1 MKKHRKIYIQSVKN
15 HGSLSKVIQGDVSF
29 TNRVPV
35 DLDANYRFYL
45 PASSLLSR
53 KGEEWVLDI
62 YEPHSYFRFN
72 YLVEWKDPDIGFD
85 SMLVKRGL
93 LESPGLINSFASAK
107 IPAQSAFSFRAI
119 NQLAEVKIGGKEKIV
134 QKKLSKQCPG
144 RACTFGTY
152 NCTMHPNNQL
162 IAGKIYA
169 YGYTANGTPRVAT
182 YLGCTKFRYIHD
194 MKNITIPEEF
204 PLPDYDAYPS
214 EKEDTRSTIYWN
226 PNIVTDEKG
235 TATFSF
241 FTSDIQGEFELVA
254 QGLEVNTLKPL
265 MGIGSFKVT
274 TATDK

>member
-15 HGSLSKVIQGDVSF
+15 HGSLSKVIQGDVPF

-35 DLDANYRFYL
+35 NLDANYRFYL

-62 YEPHSYFRFN
+62 YEPRSYFSFN
-72 YLVEWKDPDIGFD
+72 YLVEWKNHDIQFD
-85 SMLVKRGL
+85 GRIVDSGL
-93 LESPGLINSFASAK
+93 LEEPAVNNSFASAK
-107 IPAQSAFSFRAI
+107 IPAQSAFSFKGI
-119 NQLAEVKIGGKEKIV
+119 NQLAEVRIGSKEKVV
-134 QKKLSKQCPG
+134 QKKLRKDCPD
-144 RACTFGTY
+144 RMCTFGTY

-226 PNIVTDEKG
+226 PNIVTDTKG

-241 FTSDIQGEFELVA
+241 FTSDMQGEFELIA

-265 MGIGSFKVT
+265 MGTGSFKVT
-274 TATDK
+274 TVTDK